1 MFARDTINTF
11 LVKLCSYVLIFVATV
26 LISNMGQRVK
36 GEIAILFLV
45 ADLIRMITYMGI
57 EVAIVYFLRKGIF
70 DYDTISRNL
79 NAALPLLHI
88 VWTVV
93 LLPTTY
99 WLHSIGAFGEIRF
112 VFIAACF
119 VIAPLIGLYNLQ
131 LSIFNG
137 SGEIRRGNK
146 VSLVMVAAY
155 LVFLTLAI
163 LIGYGETWG
172 VIAAYCLALLAAF
185 ALGVAMNWSRGSGT
199 RGFELRADV
208 IGGLAAWGIKS
219 QLGALLRR
227 ASNRV
232 GLFLTNLFVSL
243 FAAGVYSVAINWS
256 ELLTFV
262 PLTLYYVLFPHAS
275 GRERSQSI
283 DLINRVSRL
292 SIAVMVFTVI
302 AVGAG
307 FPLAEKFIYSP
318 DYSEALLPLLIL
330 LPGAAAVGVF
340 NILMGGADA
349 LGRPIFGTYASI
361 VSLISTVILNIILIP
376 RFGIIGA
383 AISTSMTGIIML
395 GVIAV
400 SYHRL
405 SGSRWSAILLP
416 RREDLAHA
424 FESLKI
430 ALGRDR
436 E

>member
-11 LVKLCSYVLIFVATV
+11 IIKLCSYVLIFIATI
-26 LISNMGQRVK
+26 LISNMGQRIK
-36 GEIAILFLV
+36 GEVAILFLV

-79 NAALPLLHI
+79 NAALPVFHI
-88 VWTVV
+88 VWTVI
-93 LLPTTY
+93 LLPMTY

-131 LSIFNG
+131 LAIFNG
-137 SGEIRRGNK
+137 SGEIRRGNR

-155 LVFLTLAI
+155 LAFLTLVI

-172 VIAAYCLALLAAF
+172 VIAAYCCALLAAF
-185 ALGVAMNWSRGSGT
+185 ALGVAMNWNRGNRP
-199 RGFELRADV
+199 RGFEFRADV
-208 IGGLAAWGIKS
+208 IGSLAGWGLKS
-219 QLGALLRR
+219 QVGALLRR

-232 GLFLTNLFVSL
+232 GLLLTNLFVSL

-292 SIAVMVFTVI
+292 SIAVMVFAVI
-302 AVGAG
+302 GVGIG
-307 FPLAEKFIYSP
+307 FPLAERFIYSP
-318 DYSEALLPLLIL
+318 DYSDAVLPLFIL
-330 LPGAAAVGVF
+330 LPGAAAVGIF
-340 NILMGGADA
+340 NILMGGTDA

-376 RFGIIGA
+376 RYGIIGA
-383 AISTSMTGIIML
+383 AISTSLTGIVML
-395 GVIAV
+395 AVIAV

-405 SGSRWSAILLP
+405 SESKWSTILVP
-416 RREDLAHA
+416 RSEDFTHA
-424 FESLKI
+424 LESLKRV
-430 ALGRDR
+430 LGRDR
-436 E
+436 S